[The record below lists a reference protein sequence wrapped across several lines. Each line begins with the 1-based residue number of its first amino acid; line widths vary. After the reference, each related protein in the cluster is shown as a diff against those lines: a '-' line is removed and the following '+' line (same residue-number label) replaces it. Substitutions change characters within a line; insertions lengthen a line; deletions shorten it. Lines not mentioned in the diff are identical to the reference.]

1 MKTDQRFDDLLK
13 PQEVVRAKFLF
24 LSLRAVGMETISPAQ
39 AHQAAKRN
47 EHLSKVIYF
56 IIWLKN

>member
-24 LSLRAVGMETISPAQ
+24 LSLRAVGIETISPAR
-39 AHQAAKRN
+39 AAKRN
-47 EHLSKVIYF
+47 EYLSKVIYF
-56 IIWLKN
+56 IIWLTN